1 MRIHNAG
8 NILLFDIL
16 VKGNNSVYKFFH
28 QSAALIDLGVELMF
42 HDTLPPYM
50 GYRCVRLTFFME
62 YCNIGIIFM

>member
-1 MRIHNAG
+1 MQG

-50 GYRCVRLTFFME
+50 DTAAYGWIFFME
-62 YCNIGIIFM
+62 YCNIEIIFM